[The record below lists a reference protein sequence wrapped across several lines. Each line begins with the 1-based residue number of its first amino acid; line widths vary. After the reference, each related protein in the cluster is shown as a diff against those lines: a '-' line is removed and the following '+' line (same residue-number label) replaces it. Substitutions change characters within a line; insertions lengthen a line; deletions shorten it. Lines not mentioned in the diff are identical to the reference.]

1 MQLTQFTD
9 YSLRLLIYL
18 ARLPEPGMATIA
30 EVAQFHQVSRNH
42 LIKVA
47 ATLANEGY
55 IVSTRGKGGGIG
67 LAKAPENINIGDLVR
82 KTELNMNLVEC
93 FDAPNNQ
100 CRLIAGCKLK
110 GVLHEAQAAFMA
122 VLDRYTLADA
132 AYHRDFNKLPEL

>member
-30 EVAQFHQVSRNH
+30 EVAEFHQISRNH

-47 ATLANEGY
+47 ATLASEGY

-67 LAKAPENINIGDLVR
+67 LAKQPQAIGLGDLVR

-93 FDAPNNQ
+93 FDMSSNQ
-100 CRLIAGCKLK
+100 CRLIPGCVLK
-110 GVLHEAQAAFMA
+110 GVLHEAQSAFMA

-132 AYHRDFNKLPEL
+132 AYYVDRNN